1 MLLNKVLAYE
11 EMIKK
16 QDEDMKLK
24 DAIIEELQDKCKHLE
39 LYFQQQLQMITHDR
53 DELERQIAKIDKEH
67 AQKIGDMT

>member
-24 DAIIEELQDKCKHLE
+24 DAIIEEL
-39 LYFQQQLQMITHDR
+39 
-53 DELERQIAKIDKEH
+53 
-67 AQKIGDMT
+67 